1 MIIGKGLIAN
11 AFANADSDQVVFFA
25 SGVSNS
31 LETDLNQFKR
41 EENLVLETLH
51 KYPDQVFV
59 YFSTCSIYDSSK
71 YNSPYVLHKLHIE
84 ELIKEK
90 AKQFL
95 ILRISNA
102 VGNGGNPNLLMNYLY
117 RMIKDQQPI
126 SIHQNAKR
134 NLIDVKDVKI
144 LTLKF
149 LQNPDKYNKIYNLA
163 FKDNFSTTEIISSF
177 EAILNVNTEKN
188 FFNTGESYSID
199 VDELDDYFDK
209 TNKTDYLNNLIIN
222 YYTN

>member
-1 MIIGKGLIAN
+1 MVIGKGLIASV
-11 AFANADSDQVVFFA
+11 FGDVDSDQVVFFA

-41 EENLVLETLH
+41 EENLVLETLD

-59 YFSTCSIYDSSK
+59 YYSTCSIYDSSK

-102 VGNGGNPNLLMNYLY
+102 VGKGGNPNLLMNYLY
-117 RMIKDQQPI
+117 RMIKNRQPI

-134 NLIDVKDVKI
+134 NLIDVNDVKI

-222 YYTN
+222 YYNA